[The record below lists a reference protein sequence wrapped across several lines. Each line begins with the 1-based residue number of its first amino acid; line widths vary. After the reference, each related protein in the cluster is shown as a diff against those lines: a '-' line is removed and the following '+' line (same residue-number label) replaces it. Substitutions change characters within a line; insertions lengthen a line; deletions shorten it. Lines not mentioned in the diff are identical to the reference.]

1 MSGSESYDAIIK
13 ILQDCAKE
21 NGISKKLVKK
31 IYDLEA
37 GQTHLPS
44 RTNEDDLRRALLDEV
59 RGKKSEEE
67 KDKKEESKE
76 EKKDKDEKEAEDE
89 QE

>member
-37 GQTHLPS
+37 GQTHLAA

-59 RGKKSEEE
+59 KRKKSEEVKRKKSEEE
-67 KDKKEESKE
+67 KD
-76 EKKDKDEKEAEDE
+76 DKEAEDE
-89 QE
+89 DKDNKE

>member
-37 GQTHLPS
+37 GQTHLAA

-59 RGKKSEEE
+59 RGKTS
-67 KDKKEESKE
+67 E
-76 EKKDKDEKEAEDE
+76 EKKDKKEAEDE